1 MAEATPPGR
10 ASTPTPTILFAED
23 QLPLRRTIASLL
35 QHLGYR
41 VIEAA
46 DGHDAIALFHQHA
59 GEISV
64 ALLDLTMPGP
74 SGLEVARLIRQ
85 QSPNLPI
92 ILSSG
97 YDEQAHQG
105 DQATVTAFLQ
115 KPYPMA
121 ELERILQRLLSTP
134 EG

>member
-1 MAEATPPGR
+1 MAEPTPPGR
-10 ASTPTPTILFAED
+10 GSTPTPTILFAED
-23 QLPLRRTIASLL
+23 QRPLRRTVATLL

-46 DGHDAIALFHQHA
+46 DGDDALALYRQHA

-74 SGLEVARLIRQ
+74 SGLEVARVIRQ
-85 QSPNLPI
+85 QAPHLPI

-97 YDEQAHQG
+97 YDEQVHQG
-105 DQATVTAFLQ
+105 EQATITAFLQ
-115 KPYPMA
+115 KPYPMD
-121 ELERILQRLLSTP
+121 ELERVLRRLLSTT
-134 EG
+134 GG

>member
-10 ASTPTPTILFAED
+10 ASAPTPTILFAED
-23 QLPLRRTIASLL
+23 QRPLRRTVATLL

-46 DGHDAIALFHQHA
+46 DGDDALALYRQHA

-74 SGLEVARLIRQ
+74 SGLEVARVIRQ
-85 QSPNLPI
+85 QAPHLPI

-97 YDEQAHQG
+97 YDEQVHQG
-105 DQATVTAFLQ
+105 EQATITAFLQ
-115 KPYPMA
+115 KPYPMD
-121 ELERILQRLLSTP
+121 ELERVLRRLLSTT
-134 EG
+134 GG